1 MQVYTPQT
9 GYCAD
14 TPIVL
19 ALGNFDGVHVG
30 HATLLRRAAALA
42 REKGVPA
49 GALIVERDPE
59 NIMANTCISPYITTN
74 AEKARQI
81 HMLGVDRVI
90 YIPFDR
96 ETSSLSP
103 EAFVARLR
111 DEYRAAAVVCGFHY
125 RFGYRAA
132 GNAGDLKYLC
142 EQYGIGCEIV
152 SPVTRGGLVVSSTLI
167 RNLVR
172 AGNMDLCRE
181 LLGRPYS
188 IEAVVE
194 QGKRLGRDLGFP
206 TINQHISEYALLPA
220 FGVYATRAQV
230 RGVWRPSVTNIGV
243 RPTVEKTERSNLETH
258 IIGINE
264 MLYGDT
270 VKVEFYHKLRGEQK
284 FRDVQALKAAVMQN
298 IDDTLAY
305 FEQNPAL

>member
-1 MQVYTPQT
+1 M
-9 GYCAD
+9 
-14 TPIVL
+14 
-19 ALGNFDGVHVG
+19 
-30 HATLLRRAAALA
+30 
-42 REKGVPA
+42 
-49 GALIVERDPE
+49 
-59 NIMANTCISPYITTN
+59 
-74 AEKARQI
+74 
-81 HMLGVDRVI
+81 
-90 YIPFDR
+90 
-96 ETSSLSP
+96 
-103 EAFVARLR
+103 
-111 DEYRAAAVVCGFHY
+111 
-125 RFGYRAA
+125 
-132 GNAGDLKYLC
+132 
-142 EQYGIGCEIV
+142 
-152 SPVTRGGLVVSSTLI
+152 SSTLI

-206 TINQHISEYALLPA
+206 TINQHISEHALLPA

-230 RGVWRPSVTNIGV
+230 RGAWHPSVTNIGV

-298 IDDTLAY
+298 IEDSLAY
-305 FEQNPAL
+305 FTRNPIQ